1 MDETLAQAKL
11 LARLHDPAEKA
22 LVLLRDPAGHEGGTS
37 RTLREELFGNTLPD
51 QATRWVKK
59 ADWWAS
65 AADRPQF
72 PKGANDG
79 RYPAWSQVRFAEE
92 PVIRHPLTGEALD
105 LRRSGGLAETDI
117 HQIKAQSL
125 AHFRALIQRD
135 ASGHI
140 DWHRTLLAFW
150 RFGPE
155 IRRGE
160 DLAGLGELW
169 RRLPA
174 DTRTPDH
181 TIWDHL
187 DLVSG
192 LTGAF
197 QADQQGHCA
206 LLHLAIGPV
215 QDFIAAARTTSDLWA
230 GSHLLA
236 RLAWEAMRVVC
247 ERLGPD
253 AILFPSLRGV
263 PQVDLWLVENGLDVS
278 LFDQEDWHER
288 IATDANPL
296 FSASLPNRFLAI
308 VPASMAEEL
317 ATAVEDHLRAWIAE
331 CGRWTV
337 EELLKTADFE
347 STAAVHAYSQ
357 MSEQLDGFPEVH
369 WSVVQYD
376 ELTTDGG
383 GIRAEVD
390 TTGLR
395 DALNA
400 FLPELHDEPGFLGS
414 EAWSVLQ
421 RPVEITDPAEGQSA
435 IFYRPNPGVLYPA
448 IYDLGE
454 RTMGAAKA
462 VRPFKALKQC
472 GYRCSLT
479 GETEWLTTDPE
490 QLKWSPGQRREN
502 GTLWTGVAKERPAW
516 ARKEEHLGGL
526 AAIKRLWPNRFCEE
540 IQQVLGADRAPQ
552 RFVVSTHTMALSTSL
567 GAGEFNGDV
576 LTDQQRSEIDN
587 APRAALPYSLAR
599 RLHRHPEGERLAR
612 LPSWLDAQR
621 DREGAD
627 ADAILRKA
635 EKLLGAKPETYYA
648 LVLMDG
654 DSMGKWLS
662 GDPEFAIRYIDALH
676 PKVAASLEQRF
687 QGNAALQAYL
697 NAPRAVSPGRHIAI
711 SGALNDFSG
720 VIARWIVEEQHGGR
734 LLYAGGDDLM
744 AMLPTSDLLSAMQA
758 LRFAYSGVSP
768 ASPDKDTDWQAAGF
782 IRRKRRIHVCM
793 GKSATAS
800 MGAVVVHHQMP
811 LRAAL
816 EELRSAE
823 QRAKTEG
830 GRDAFS
836 LSVLKRSG
844 GALRHTARWSSA
856 IDDGQ
861 DEMSLILKFAKGLR
875 EQPDASR
882 RAAYNIQNWLRDLPE
897 PSTLRDEGGLEQYLE
912 SVLHFQFVR
921 QKLEKETGDAR
932 YSRELARL
940 GVRDPVSAELL
951 STAAEIRARIANL
964 TGIGE
969 FFARETR
976 RGE

>member
-1 MDETLAQAKL
+1 MDESLAQAKL

-22 LVLLRDPAGHEGGTS
+22 LVLLRDPAGHEEGTS

-51 QATRWVKK
+51 QAKRWVKK

-79 RYPAWSQVRFAEE
+79 RYPVWSQVRFAEE

-105 LRRSGGLAETDI
+105 LRRSGGLPETDI

-125 AHFRALIQRD
+125 AHFRSLIQRD
-135 ASGHI
+135 PDGQV

-155 IRRGE
+155 VRRSS

-169 RRLPA
+169 RLLPA

-197 QADQQGHCA
+197 QADLQGHCA
-206 LLHLAIGPV
+206 LLNLAIGPV

-236 RLAWEAMRVVC
+236 RLSWEAMRVVC

-317 ATAVEDHLRAWIAE
+317 ATAVEDHLRAWVAE

-337 EELLKTADFE
+337 EELLKTAGFE
-347 STAAVHAYSQ
+347 STADAHAYGQ

-369 WSVVQYD
+369 WSVVHYD
-376 ELTTDGG
+376 ELTTNGG
-383 GIRAEVD
+383 GIRAEVE

-400 FLPELHDEPGFLGS
+400 FLPQFDDQPGFLGS

-421 RPVEITDPAEGQSA
+421 RPVEINDPAEGESA

-462 VRPFKALKQC
+462 VRPFKALKQY

-490 QLKWSPGQRREN
+490 QLKLAPGQRRDN
-502 GTLWTGVAKERPAW
+502 GTLWTRVAKARPAW

-540 IQQVLGADRAPQ
+540 IQQALGTDRAPK

-567 GAGEFNGDV
+567 EAGEFNGDV
-576 LTDQQRSEIDN
+576 LSDQQRSELDN
-587 APRAALPYSLAR
+587 APRAALPYGLAR
-599 RLHRHPEGERLAR
+599 RLRRHAEGERLAR
-612 LPSWLDAQR
+612 LPSWLDIQR
-621 DREGAD
+621 DRENAD
-627 ADAILRKA
+627 ADDILRNA

-648 LVLMDG
+648 LLLMDG

-662 GDPEFAIRYIDALH
+662 GDPDFAIRYIDALH
-676 PKVAASLEQRF
+676 PKLAAGLKQRF

-711 SGALNDFSG
+711 SKALNDFSG
-720 VIARWIVEEQHGGR
+720 VIARWIVEERHGGR
-734 LLYAGGDDLM
+734 VLYAGGDDLM
-744 AMLPTSDLLSAMQA
+744 VMLPTSDLLSAMQA
-758 LRFAYSGVSP
+758 LRFAYSGVSEG
-768 ASPDKDTDWQAAGF
+768 SPDEDADWQAAGF
-782 IRRKRRIHVCM
+782 IRRGQRIHMCM

-800 MGAVVVHHQMP
+800 MGAVVVHHQTP
-811 LRAAL
+811 LLGAL
-816 EELRSAE
+816 EELRGAE
-823 QRAKTEG
+823 QRAKNEG

-844 GALRHTARWSSA
+844 GALRHTAQWSSF
-856 IDDGQ
+856 IDDGL
-861 DEMSLILKFAKGLR
+861 DEMSLIRKFAIGLR
-875 EQPDASR
+875 EQPEASR
-882 RAAYNIQNWLRDLPE
+882 RAAYNIQNWLIDLPE
-897 PSTLRDEGGLEQYLE
+897 PSALRDAGGVERYLE

-921 QKLEKETGDAR
+921 QKLEKAGAAI
-932 YSRELARL
+932 YSRELARV
-940 GVRDPVSAELL
+940 GVRDPVSAEPL
-951 STAAEIRARIANL
+951 STAADIRERIANL

-976 RGE
+976 RGQ